1 MLDKNLPM
9 VCHIN
14 IVMAKIIFN
23 CTYALSI
30 CHIVVELAS
39 FIVNTVRS
47 RFVFFVLKKSCS
59 GSF

>member
-14 IVMAKIIFN
+14 TVMTKIIFHD
-23 CTYALSI
+23 TYALSI

-39 FIVNTVRS
+39 FVVNIVRC
-47 RFVFFVLKKSCS
+47 RFVFFVLKQSCS
-59 GSF
+59 